1 MKFELRKIDAHGN
14 KEEGFTHNET
24 FHIGY
29 MHTRAENI
37 KQAITRNLRMYH
49 GILFKRG
56 ATRIEF
62 VYDRDIYE
70 IRCRKSGI
78 PFIAAIPIHERK
90 SENKGGKK
98 HA

>member
-14 KEEGFTHNET
+14 KEEGFIYNQT

-37 KQAITRNLRMYH
+37 KQAISRNLRVYH
-49 GILFKRG
+49 GIIFKRG
-56 ATRIEF
+56 GINIEF

-70 IRCRKSGI
+70 IRCRKSGM
-78 PFIAAIPIHERK
+78 PLIAAIPISKRK
-90 SENKGGKK
+90 SENKGGK
-98 HA
+98 